1 MKKGLAILV
10 VTLLGVGVSVAG
22 AELAITV
29 LDVDPGVQ
37 ALGIGGA
44 AVSLQGS
51 PETLY
56 YNAAGLATLSG
67 ASFSSSYVSH
77 LGLASYSAFGLA
89 FRNWGIGFL
98 TLGAGDISGYD
109 ASGGATGTLSY
120 GSNAFL
126 FGFGIRP
133 SDLAFLPKLP
143 FDFALG
149 GRLKYVSVASGT
161 SSGSGFAVDLAYRM
175 SFPDL
180 RLGPLTLAN
189 LGLGITASNLLG
201 SIGFTGGHSETMR
214 MGLRVG
220 VSAEMLKALLV
231 ATDFDLAGRF
241 HLGVQ
246 YRVTPVFA
254 IRGGMMTQG
263 GGVAITLGLGASV
276 AGFVIDYAF
285 VTHPQLGAS
294 HRVAL
299 TLDFST
305 LDLSAIG
312 RSLGRLI
319 R

>member
-1 MKKGLAILV
+1 MKKGLTILAAA
-10 VTLLGVGVSVAG
+10 LLGVGIAVAG

-51 PETLY
+51 AETLY

-77 LGLASYSAFGLA
+77 LGLASYSAFGLT

-98 TLGAGDISGYD
+98 TLGSGDISGYD
-109 ASGGATGTLSY
+109 ETGGGTGTLSY
-120 GSNAFL
+120 GSNAFIV
-126 FGFGIRP
+126 GFGLRP

-149 GRLKYVSVASGT
+149 GRLKYVSVTSGT
-161 SSGSGFAVDLAYRM
+161 LSGSGFAVDIAYRM
-175 SFPDL
+175 TFPDM
-180 RLGPLTLAN
+180 RLGPVTLAN
-189 LGLGITASNLLG
+189 LGLGITASNILG
-201 SIGFTGGHSETMR
+201 SIGFAGGNSETME

-220 VSAEMLKALLV
+220 ASTEMLKALLV
-231 ATDFDLAGRF
+231 AADLDLAGRF
-241 HLGVQ
+241 HLGLQ
-246 YRVTPVFA
+246 YRITPAFA
-254 IRGGMMTQG
+254 VRGGIMTQG

-276 AGFVIDYAF
+276 AGFVLDYAF
-285 VTHPQLGAS
+285 VSHPQLGGS
-294 HRVAL
+294 HRVSL
-299 TLDFST
+299 TLDFSS
-305 LDLSAIG
+305 LDLSGIG